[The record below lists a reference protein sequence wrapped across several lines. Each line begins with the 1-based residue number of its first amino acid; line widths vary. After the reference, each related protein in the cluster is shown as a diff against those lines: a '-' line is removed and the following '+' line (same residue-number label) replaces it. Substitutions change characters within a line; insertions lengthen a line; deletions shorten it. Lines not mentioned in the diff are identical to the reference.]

1 MRGDDKPLGGAQPRR
16 SGVSRMSPRMRLR
29 AALAPHWGALL
40 GLALFLIA
48 GLAVLDDYG
57 VTVDEGPQR
66 MNARANLG
74 YLTGGD
80 DSPNLAAE
88 LDKFF
93 GMGFEALPLLSEG
106 VFRLDSGR
114 DAYLARHMLTH
125 LFFLIGGLFAY
136 LLAHRLF
143 NNKFLSLLAML
154 IFLLHPRLY
163 AHSFFNSKDIPFF
176 AMFMVVLYFTH
187 KAFRKNSIA
196 AFALLGV
203 AAGTLTH
210 LRIMGFIF
218 LAAAPAMLM
227 LDFIF
232 AQTRTER
239 KRVLIA
245 ALTFAL
251 TFALSL
257 YALLPYLWSDP
268 IRSVLQWW
276 TTLSNHPLAPVEL
289 FRGTPQRSV
298 DFPADYIPVW
308 MLITSVP
315 SLLLLGLIGA
325 GIILARGINSQS
337 GAFRNTRLRFGLFT
351 LGCFIG
357 PIIIV
362 IALDA
367 NLFNGWRH
375 MHFLWAPFSLLAAFG
390 IDCLAK
396 ALRRPRLRKAMYGA
410 AGAGVAA
417 TVISMALLHP
427 NQQVAFN
434 FFVDRVKPEYLR
446 TQYLM
451 DYWGHPTLQMIEG
464 LLEQNSSAEVNAHS
478 LSEERNLL
486 ARQNIA
492 FLPRSDR
499 ERIRLSVGVDAL
511 VIADGSAH
519 SHFINLSENN
529 PPSNRL
535 LLRVK
540 AYNNTIAHIERKK
553 DLRTIYAETSG
564 QEPVIRS
571 TFDVHLSEDSIV
583 YVKEPC
589 SALDPALSYATD
601 FYLRFIPQDREDL
614 VREDER
620 RKGFQEVRFRFPG
633 YGALFDGKCV
643 ASVPLPPYRVAAI
656 RTNETSG
663 REILWEGESRFDSEA
678 YRDLY
683 ARVASEDPRVR
694 SVFDIYVVDSAL
706 TYVKESCM
714 PSDSRHPFFLHVIP
728 ERVSDLVE
736 GERERGFANMDFE
749 LLLLHGEVFDGK
761 CVASVPLP
769 EYPIAGIRT
778 GQRARDE
785 WEGGRGALLS
795 RGGEVWRAQFSL
807 DVEPY
812 QAAYQAVASSEPIAR
827 SVFDIHV
834 IDGALTYI
842 KEPCDQSDTKDR
854 FFLHIVPEREDDLP
868 EARHGLGF
876 VSAGFDFFSM
886 GAHFDGKCTAR
897 IALPDYAISHVRTG
911 QFRSG
916 EGELWEA
923 EAWLKA
929 DGER

>member
-1 MRGDDKPLGGAQPRR
+1 
-16 SGVSRMSPRMRLR
+16 MSPRTRLR

-40 GLALFLIA
+40 GLAVVLIA

-57 VTVDEGPQR
+57 VTVDESIQR
-66 MNARANLG
+66 GIAAANLD
-74 YLTGGD
+74 YLVGAAADLPARNNSFYGVAFELPVLLAERVFGLE
-80 DSPNLAAE
+80 DSRSVW
-88 LDKFF
+88 
-93 GMGFEALPLLSEG
+93 LSR
-106 VFRLDSGR
+106 RLI
-114 DAYLARHMLTH
+114 TH
-125 LFFLIGGLFAY
+125 LFFLTGGVFAY
-136 LLAHRLF
+136 LLARRLWG
-143 NNKFLSLLAML
+143 NRYLALLAML
-154 IFLLHPRLY
+154 LFLLHPRLY
-163 AHSFFNSKDIPFF
+163 AHSFFNTKDIPFLVALMLTLF
-176 AMFMVVLYFTH
+176 LAH
-187 KAFRKNSIA
+187 RAFRRGGLS
-196 AFALLGV
+196 AFVLLGV
-203 AAGTLTH
+203 GVGALAN
-210 LRIMGFIF
+210 LRIMGLILFPAI
-218 LAAAPAMLM
+218 LAMQG
-227 LDFIF
+227 LDIVF
-232 AQTRTER
+232 ARGRAER
-239 KRVLIA
+239 KRAVVAIGAFMLA
-245 ALTFAL
+245 GALT
-251 TFALSL
+251 T
-257 YALLPYLWSDP
+257 YALLPYLWANPLGSL
-268 IRSVLQWW
+268 IEWW
-276 TTLSNHPLAPVEL
+276 AASADHPRTPFEL
-289 FRGTPQRSV
+289 FLGVFQRSA
-298 DFPADYIPVW
+298 DFPAHYLPTWIG
-308 MLITSVP
+308 ITTPPFV
-315 SLLLLGLIGA
+315 LLLGAVGLTA
-325 GIILARGINSQS
+325 TFLMGITAPRQALM
-337 GAFRNTRLRFGLFT
+337 NTRLRFGLMLAGCFT
-351 LGCFIG
+351 LSAVAAIL
-357 PIIIV
+357 
-362 IALDA
+362 LDL
-367 NLFNGWRH
+367 NIYNGWRQ
-375 MHFLWAPFSLLAAFG
+375 MYFLWAPFSLLGALG
-390 IDCLAK
+390 LHWLTSRLGK
-396 ALRRPRLRKAMYGA
+396 ARPRRLAYGA
-410 AGAGVAA
+410 TGAGVAA
-417 TVISMALLHP
+417 TIISMALLHP

-464 LLEQNSSAEVNAHS
+464 LLERNSSAEVNAHS

-519 SHFINLSENN
+519 SHFINPSENN

-583 YVKEPC
+583 YVKKPC
-589 SALDPALSYATD
+589 SVSDPALSYGTD
-601 FYLRFIPQDREDL
+601 FYLRFIPQDREEL
-614 VREDER
+614 VRYDEK

-633 YGALFDGKCV
+633 YGAIFDEKCV
-643 ASVPLPPYRVAAI
+643 TSVPLPPYRVAAI
-656 RTNETSG
+656 RTNETS
-663 REILWEGESRFDSEA
+663 RNTILWEGESRFDSEA

-683 ARVASEDPRVR
+683 ARIASEEPRVR
-694 SVFDIYVVDSAL
+694 SVFDIHVVDGAL

-728 ERVSDLVE
+728 ERVSDLADV
-736 GERERGFANMDFE
+736 ERERGFANMDFE
-749 LLLLHGEVFDGK
+749 LLLLRGAVFDGK

-769 EYPIAGIRT
+769 EYPVAGVRT

-785 WEGGRGALLS
+785 WEGGSGALLS
-795 RGGEVWRAQFSL
+795 RGGEIWRAQFSL

-868 EARHGLGF
+868 EARRGLGF
-876 VSAGFDFFSM
+876 VSAGFDFFSR
-886 GAHFDGKCTAR
+886 GAHFDGKCAAR
-897 IALPDYAISHVRTG
+897 VALPDYAVSRVRTG

-923 EAWLKA
+923 EAWLKV